1 MADKEDYAHLNEEG
15 NVTDDVTDNDAKD
28 DDNDDDESDEEE
40 TDLDETYDPDELP
53 VSFRVDSGVD
63 SRLQDKRKRKVRS
76 YTNDWCALLCL
87 NVHNYAVVM
96 Q

>member
-28 DDNDDDESDEEE
+28 DGDDDDDESDEEE

-53 VSFRVDSGVD
+53 VSFRADSGVD
-63 SRLQDKRKRKVRS
+63 SRLQDKRKRKVRLYEGLVRS
-76 YTNDWCALLCL
+76 
-87 NVHNYAVVM
+87 VVYNST
-96 Q
+96 